1 MTLTRRRVIRRTWN
15 RIHCLL
21 IPAYVLAAFGFGWF
35 LAAVTH

>member
-1 MTLTRRRVIRRTWN
+1 MTLSRRRVIRRTWN

-21 IPAYVLAAFGFGWF
+21 WPAYLLIAYGFGLF